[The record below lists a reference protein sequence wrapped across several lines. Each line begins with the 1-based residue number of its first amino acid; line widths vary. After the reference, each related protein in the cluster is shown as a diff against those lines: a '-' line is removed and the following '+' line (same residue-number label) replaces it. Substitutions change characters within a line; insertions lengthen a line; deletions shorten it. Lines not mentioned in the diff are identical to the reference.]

1 MKATVN
7 LNEMYKIMRLIELL
21 EVNCNNEELKEVA
34 ASYADEINSF
44 INAFSENHYNE
55 SDDEEL
61 GLHINDSLNLY

>member
-1 MKATVN
+1 MRATVN

-21 EVNCNNEELKEVA
+21 ELDCNNEELKEVA
-34 ASYADEINSF
+34 AYYIYEINSF

-61 GLHINDSLNLY
+61 SLHINDSLNLY